1 MHLADAKRFIQTQAR
16 WLQPAQLSAVNRN
29 ILYLTLDTAVQ
40 GLMMGGIF
48 SFLSVFLVRLGATT
62 LQTTL
67 LTSLPAIVMVLSSLP
82 SGAFIQKQ
90 RNLVRLTNIVRLFHR
105 GSILLVAL
113 LPFFVKEHLIEII
126 ISIWTVKAITN
137 AMLESSWMAV
147 VAEVIPASRRASVNG
162 MRWTVMGIT
171 TALAGALFGYM
182 LDTIPF
188 PLNYQIVF
196 IISFLGGATGMVFWG
211 KMRIPENVQVTREE
225 RRTRSIKAQISAYW
239 QSIKVPAFLRYEL
252 TISVLRLALNLPVA
266 LYSIYWIREL
276 NASDLW
282 IGWRAT
288 ASQLAMIVGYFLWG
302 KVVQRRGHVIPLL
315 VCTLGVGLTPVL
327 TAFIPGQ
334 TWLPA
339 IAIIQGLFI
348 TGMNLSTF
356 DILFAVCPVD
366 RRPTFFAVNT
376 MLASLMIFLSPMLGS
391 ALADRIGIRPVFF
404 ITGGIHV
411 VATVLFWRFRVAEA
425 AEAEGNLES

>member
-1 MHLADAKRFIQTQAR
+1 MHLADARRFVRTQAR
-16 WLQPAQLSAVNRN
+16 WLKPAQLSAVNRN

-62 LQTTL
+62 LQTSL
-67 LTSLPAIVMVLSSLP
+67 LTSLPAIVMVISSLP
-82 SGAFIQKQ
+82 SGSFIQKQ
-90 RNLVRLTNIVRLFHR
+90 RDLVRLTNIIRVFHR

-113 LPFFVKEHLIEII
+113 LPFFVHEHLIEMII
-126 ISIWTVKAITN
+126 AIWSIKAITN
-137 AMLESSWMAV
+137 AMVEPSWMTV
-147 VAEVIPASRRASVNG
+147 IAEVVPANRRASVNG

-171 TALAGALFGYM
+171 TAMAGALFGTM
-182 LDTIPF
+182 LDTMPF

-196 IISFLGGATGMVFWG
+196 IISFLGGATSMVFWG
-211 KMRIPENVQVTREE
+211 KLRIPENVQVAREE
-225 RRTRSIKAQISAYW
+225 HPTKSIKAQISAYW

-252 TISVLRLALNLPVA
+252 TINVLRLALNLPVA

-282 IGWRAT
+282 IGWCAT
-288 ASQLAMIVGYFLWG
+288 ASQVAMIVGYSLWG
-302 KVVQRRGHVIPLL
+302 KVVQRRGYVIPLL
-315 VCTLGVGLTPVL
+315 VCTLGAGLTPVL

-339 IAIIQGLFI
+339 IAVIQGLFI
-348 TGMNLSTF
+348 TGMNLSLF
-356 DILFAVCPVD
+356 DTLFAVCPAD

-391 ALADRIGIRPVFF
+391 ALADRIGIRGVFF
-404 ITGGIHV
+404 IAGGVHV
-411 VATVLFWRFRVAEA
+411 VAMVLFWRFRVAE
-425 AEAEGNLES
+425 GNGES